1 MTSAGA
7 DDATP
12 RRHTDA
18 RSRNPRQNPWPRS
31 GALTALLV
39 LAVFYTLYITRELTL
54 PIVLAVLLAMVLT
67 PAVRA
72 LVRWH
77 IPRALASAFLVLGLL
92 GGLVYGGYTL
102 SEPASLWLQKAP
114 QMLNELE
121 RKLRPIQKKVEEVD
135 KAAQQVEKITQAP
148 QPRRQTVQVQETGV
162 RQYVLS
168 QTQQLVTGTL
178 IMFFLL
184 YFMLATGDRLL
195 SRSLGLLASGPARER
210 AKEIGARVVHSISV
224 FLGTM
229 ALINVVFGAATALLM
244 YLLGMPNPVLWG
256 VLAALLNF
264 VPYLG
269 ALVTVA
275 ILSVVALLSFDDVGQ
290 ALLVPA
296 TFLVLNSLEGDVLT
310 PWLLGRRLSLN
321 PLVIF
326 LGLVFWGWLWGGF
339 GAFLAVPILVTVKE
353 ICDNVE
359 SLVPVG
365 RILGR

>member
-1 MTSAGA
+1 MTSA
-7 DDATP
+7 DATDATT
-12 RRHTDA
+12 RRNTDA
-18 RSRNPRQNPWPRS
+18 RSRKQRRNPWPGN

-54 PIVLAVLLAMVLT
+54 PIVLAMLLAMVLM

-114 QMLNELE
+114 QMVNELE
-121 RKLRPIQKKVEEVD
+121 RKLRPIQKKVQEVD
-135 KAAQQVEKITQAP
+135 KAAQQVEKITQPP
-148 QPRRQTVQVQETGV
+148 QPRRQTVQLQETGV

-168 QTQQLVTGTL
+168 QTQQVITGTL

-195 SRSLGLLASGPARER
+195 SRSLGLLGSRPARER

-229 ALINVVFGAATALLM
+229 ALINIVFGAATALLM

-256 VLAALLNF
+256 ALAALLNF

-353 ICDNVE
+353 ICDNIE
-359 SLVPVG
+359 HLTPYG